1 MIDDAPEQKPLSI
14 FDRMRGTL
22 QPRGTA
28 DIVGLRMNGVGDTAY
43 FSKVFVHNCIEL
55 LEKKVLLAQAGI
67 EPLNDLEKLAA
78 QLLMDS
84 AYIDLAKEK
93 GPL

>member
-14 FDRMRGTL
+14 FDRMRNVL

-28 DIVGLRMNGVGDTAY
+28 EIVGLSMEGVGNTAY
-43 FSKVFVHNCIEL
+43 FSKAFVHSCIDL
-55 LEKKVLLAQAGI
+55 LEKKALLAQIGV

-84 AYIDLAKEK
+84 AYIDLTKEK